1 MLDIFRRA
9 ARDALFAW
17 KQDESGLDDLV
28 NDIWVWYLESP
39 ETQRKL
45 QAIEPHEAQKS
56 VKNAALQMLSG
67 QMLSGNLFNGRNL
80 YSADS
85 VRDALEGVSSN
96 RYLVDIL
103 PVAMKELA
111 EQNED
116 HAEAI
121 RSRYDDGVVPSKKG
135 GAAMLLSRAVKSL
148 TEHVN
153 VMAITAGVDA
163 DGNVTEG
170 PGSRHSVFPE
180 TRKAQGSDHSD
191 PTGDMAIGLLY
202 HGDDPIVLCA
212 AQEAPTEKY
221 GTVLQPIRGANGK
234 ALNSDQ
240 TTTLRKEF
248 VS

>member
-1 MLDIFRRA
+1 MHDIFRRA

-17 KQDESGLDDLV
+17 KQDESGLEDLV

-56 VKNAALQMLSG
+56 VKNRALQILSG
-67 QMLSGNLFNGRNL
+67 QMLNSNLFNGRNL
-80 YSADS
+80 YSAES
-85 VRDALEGVSSN
+85 VKDALKGRSTN

-103 PVAMKELA
+103 PVALKELE
-111 EQNED
+111 EQNAKY
-116 HAEAI
+116 AEAL
-121 RSRYDDGVVPSKKG
+121 RKRYVDGIIPR
-135 GAAMLLSRAVKSL
+135 GAASDELLHAHRSI

-153 VMAITAGVDA
+153 VIAITAGVDA
-163 DGNVTEG
+163 EGNLTEG

-180 TRKAQGSDHSD
+180 TRTSKGGDHSD
-191 PTGDMAIGLLY
+191 PTADMALGLIY

-212 AQEAPTEKY
+212 VEVAPTKKF
-221 GTVLQPIRGANGK
+221 GMVPQPVRDHNGDDVD
-234 ALNSDQ
+234 SDQ

-248 VS
+248 VA